1 MKEGEEM
8 PFFYTWKK
16 DENKEERW
24 EFLRILYHDKRGGQM
39 ILLQTDGLTPS
50 KQYSTCDIEDLM
62 ATGTDGTQAVYTSVN
77 TFRGNKRSSAEL
89 FNVGALYFD
98 LDCHLESSEKIA
110 DAKKRAVMLLENAF
124 SAGMMSPPTMITD
137 TGRGFGLYYVL
148 KQSIAN
154 VDRTRS
160 QKAFFDTVR
169 QQIFEK
175 LKQLL
180 ATDPLAAQADPAV
193 LDDARICRMPGSFNL
208 KAKAYCH
215 LICVTGEYYELSDLV
230 KGFKLWDWLDD
241 NSYRKEKEKKKNHPK
256 KKVVSIAEYKY
267 PFLKNRIK
275 QLQKIQD
282 LRGADCT
289 DNCRELLLFI
299 AYSAFTQLD
308 HSSAVAQLQALNG
321 GFVNPLEQKELDH
334 IVKETDNNKCE
345 EYSGYYKLPDSYI
358 IRVLGLTEEEIKA
371 AGLESSW
378 KRSEKKR
385 ENQEKKENKR
395 AEIIKL
401 LTMDER
407 LTYEKIAEIAGV
419 SRRTICSI
427 AKKEGLTRYKR
438 SKKGESVKSAKN
450 CTESVCVQVLPP
462 SNQEAFLSTST
473 LWVAELELAA
483 QACPL
488 ISGMLL
494 RLYTEALHS
503 SCDLLRLRVLAYMN
517 EHGPGYVALSSENLH
532 TAQLKDSEVI
542 ARLICDAA
550 YGHGEFKNEPRHT
563 LIQRDM
569 SDDSMK
575 KSELKK
581 SFEQKVDWT
590 SETKQEREGRVDKHL
605 QNYHARDKRFQILA
619 QTEEYQRR
627 LEPNVIKQV
636 EIAFMQ
642 VQRLK
647 RDTWLIEGNE
657 VAVKEIKQCFSE
669 LSYKDIAVCCERIGH
684 EGTIHNAVTP
694 FFYIIQSVWK
704 YKHPEAADRQA
715 IRIRKEKKE
724 KKINKFQNFEQ
735 HDTDYDFIVLNLMRK
750 KMGISELS
758 VEEYQNLKR

>member
-1 MKEGEEM
+1 M

-462 SNQEAFLSTST
+462 SDQEAFLSTPT

-590 SETKQEREGRVDKHL
+590 SETKQEREGRVDKYL

-758 VEEYQNLKR
+758 VEEYQNLNR